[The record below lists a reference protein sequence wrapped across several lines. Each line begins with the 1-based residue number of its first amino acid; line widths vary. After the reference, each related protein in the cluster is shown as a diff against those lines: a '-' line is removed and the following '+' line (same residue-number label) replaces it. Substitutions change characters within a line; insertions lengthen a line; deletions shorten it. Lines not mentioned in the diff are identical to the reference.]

1 MDCTEFDVEVRRK
14 KQLAR
19 KILKGKRAEKEF
31 LCDQIEVCE
40 GLFLPLTE
48 EMIRRLALL
57 PLQEMKRATTRHKQF
72 A

>member
-1 MDCTEFDVEVRRK
+1 MDNTEFDVEVRRK

-40 GLFLPLTE
+40 GLCLPISE
-48 EMIRRLALL
+48 EMIFNLVLL
-57 PLQEMKRATTRHKQF
+57 PINEMKNEIRRHKRF

>member
-1 MDCTEFDVEVRRK
+1 MDFGEFDLEVRRK
-14 KQLAR
+14 QQLAR
-19 KILKGKRAEKEF
+19 KLVYGNVEKRKE

-57 PLQEMKRATTRHKQF
+57 PLREMQRAITRHKQF
-72 A
+72 L

>member
-31 LCDQIEVCE
+31 L
-40 GLFLPLTE
+40 
-48 EMIRRLALL
+48 
-57 PLQEMKRATTRHKQF
+57 
-72 A
+72 